1 MVKFFSG
8 NKINSFNF
16 QIDLSETEYLNNMI
30 QIIRLM
36 YLNELESIHLIN
48 YKNES

>member
-1 MVKFFSG
+1 
-8 NKINSFNF
+8 
-16 QIDLSETEYLNNMI
+16 MI

-48 YKNES
+48 YKNESYWATDPTDVNAFHTYEYNHINL